1 MLSHDETMRLIALAQ
16 QGEEAA
22 SSTLLTENAPLLK
35 SIIKRYLGKHV
46 EYDDLYQ
53 IASIG
58 LLKSIKN
65 FSLDYNVKFSTY
77 AVPMILGEIKRYM
90 RDDGY
95 LKVSRSL
102 KSISSKIAR
111 YVDEKIKNGEESPRI
126 EEIAEHCDIDPTEV
140 IFAMDSAKLPVS
152 LYETT
157 NDKDG
162 KQTTLV
168 DRLPTDED
176 KKMIDKVILKDM
188 LAKLTPREQKIIILR
203 YFRDMTQGEI
213 AAKMGVSQ
221 VQISRLENRIL
232 KKLKELYT
240 ENS

>member
-1 MLSHDETMRLIALAQ
+1 MLSHEETMRLIALAQ
-16 QGEEAA
+16 KGDEE
-22 SSTLLTENAPLLK
+22 SSTVLLTENAPLLK

-53 IASIG
+53 IASVG

-102 KSISSKIAR
+102 KSISSKITR
-111 YVDEKIKNGEESPRI
+111 YVDEKVKNGEESPRV
-126 EEIAEHCDIDPTEV
+126 EEIAKHFNIEPTEV
-140 IFAMDSAKLPVS
+140 IFAMDAAKLPIS

-157 NDKDG
+157 NDSDG
-162 KQTTLV
+162 KQTSLIEH
-168 DRLPTDED
+168 LPTDED
-176 KKMIDKVILKDM
+176 KKMVDKIILKDM
-188 LAKLTPREQKIIILR
+188 LSKLQPREQKIIVLR

-213 AAKMGVSQ
+213 AQKMGVSQ
-221 VQISRLENRIL
+221 VQISRLENKIL
-232 KKLKELYT
+232 SKLKSLY
-240 ENS
+240 EEQ

>member
-1 MLSHDETMRLIALAQ
+1 MLSHEETMRLIALAQ
-16 QGEEAA
+16 KGDEE
-22 SSTLLTENAPLLK
+22 SSTVLLTENAPLLK

-53 IASIG
+53 IASVG

-102 KSISSKIAR
+102 KSISSKITR
-111 YVDEKIKNGEESPRI
+111 YVDEKVKNGEESPRV
-126 EEIAEHCDIDPTEV
+126 EEIAKHFDIEPTEV
-140 IFAMDSAKLPVS
+140 IFAMDAAKLPIS
-152 LYETT
+152 LYKTT
-157 NDKDG
+157 NDSDG
-162 KQTTLV
+162 KQTSLIEH
-168 DRLPTDED
+168 LPTDED
-176 KKMIDKVILKDM
+176 KKMVDKIILKDM
-188 LAKLTPREQKIIILR
+188 LSKLQPREQKIIVLR

-213 AAKMGVSQ
+213 AQKMGVSQ
-221 VQISRLENRIL
+221 VQISRLENKIL
-232 KKLKELYT
+232 SKLKSLY
-240 ENS
+240 EEQ

>member
-1 MLSHDETMRLIALAQ
+1 MISHEETMALVSQAQ
-16 QGEEAA
+16 QGDETAA
-22 SSTLLTENAPLLK
+22 TILLTENAPLLK
-35 SIIKRYLGKHV
+35 SIIKRFLGKHI

-65 FSLDYNVKFSTY
+65 FSYEHNVRFSTY
-77 AVPMILGEIKRYM
+77 AVPMIMGEIKRYM

-102 KSISSKIAR
+102 KTLSSKITR
-111 YVDEKIKNGEESPRI
+111 YVDEIIKNGGESPTI
-126 EEIAEHCDIDPTEV
+126 DEIAKQFNIEPTEV
-140 IFAMDSAKLPVS
+140 IFAMDATKIPVS
-152 LYETT
+152 LYEKA
-157 NDKDG
+157 NDSDG
-162 KQTTLV
+162 KQTELIEH
-168 DRLPTDED
+168 LPTDDD
-176 KKMIDKVILKDM
+176 KKMLDKVILKDM
-188 LAKLTPREQKIIILR
+188 LTKLQPREQKIVILR

-213 AAKMGVSQ
+213 AHKLGVSQ

-240 ENS
+240 SEE

>member
-1 MLSHDETMRLIALAQ
+1 MISHDETMRLIALAQ
-16 QGEEAA
+16 QGDENAC
-22 SSTLLTENAPLLK
+22 STLLTENAPLLK

-102 KSISSKIAR
+102 KSISAKITR
-111 YVDEKIKNGEESPRI
+111 YIDEAAKNGESPRI
-126 EEIAEHCDIDPTEV
+126 EEIAKEFGIEPTDV
-140 IFAMDSAKLPVS
+140 IYAMDAAKLPIS

-157 NDKDG
+157 NDSDG
-162 KQTTLV
+162 KQTAL
-168 DRLPTDED
+168 
-176 KKMIDKVILKDM
+176 IDHI
-188 LAKLTPREQKIIILR
+188 PREQKIIILR

-213 AAKMGVSQ
+213 AQKMGVSQ

-232 KKLKELYT
+232 KKLKEMYT
-240 ENS
+240 E

>member
-1 MLSHDETMRLIALAQ
+1 MISHDETMNLIALAQ
-16 QGEEAA
+16 QGDEDAC
-22 SSTLLTENAPLLK
+22 SRLLTENAPLIK
-35 SIIKRYLGKHV
+35 SVIKRYLGKHV

-65 FSLDYNVKFSTY
+65 FSLEYNVRFSTY

-102 KSISSKIAR
+102 KSISSKITH
-111 YVDEKIKNGEESPRI
+111 YIDEAAKNGEASPRVEDIAKEFGI
-126 EEIAEHCDIDPTEV
+126 EPTEV
-140 IFAMDSAKLPVS
+140 IYAIDAAKLPIS

-157 NDKDG
+157 NDSDG
-162 KQTTLV
+162 KQTALI
-168 DRLPTDED
+168 DHLPTDDD
-176 KKMIDKVILKDM
+176 KKMIDKVVLKDM
-188 LAKLTPREQKIIILR
+188 LQRLEPREQKIIILR

-213 AAKMGVSQ
+213 AQKMGVSQ
-221 VQISRLENRIL
+221 VQISRLESRIL
-232 KKLKELYT
+232 KKLKEMYN
-240 ENS
+240 E

>member
-1 MLSHDETMRLIALAQ
+1 MLSHEETMALIALAQ
-16 QGEEAA
+16 QGDENA
-22 SSTLLTENAPLLK
+22 STTLLTENAPLLK
-35 SIIKRYLGKHV
+35 SIIKRYLGKHI

-65 FSLDYNVKFSTY
+65 FDCVHNVRFSTY

-102 KSISSKIAR
+102 KSLSAKITR
-111 YVDEKIKNGEESPRI
+111 FIDEQIKNGGENPTVD
-126 EEIAEHCDIDPTEV
+126 EIAKHFEIEPAEV
-140 IFAMDSAKLPVS
+140 IFAMDATKLPIS
-152 LYETT
+152 LYEKA
-157 NDKDG
+157 NDNDG
-162 KQTTLV
+162 KQTELIEH
-168 DRLPTDED
+168 LPTDED
-176 KKMIDKVILKDM
+176 KKMLDKIILKDM
-188 LAKLTPREQKIIILR
+188 LNQLTPREQKIVVLR

-213 AAKMGVSQ
+213 ALKLGVSQ
-221 VQISRLENRIL
+221 VQISRLENKIL

-240 ENS
+240 EQ

>member
-1 MLSHDETMRLIALAQ
+1 MISHDETMRLITLAQ
-16 QGEEAA
+16 QGDEDACGK
-22 SSTLLTENAPLLK
+22 LLTENAPLLK

-53 IASIG
+53 IAGIG

-102 KSISSKIAR
+102 KSISAKITR
-111 YVDEKIKNGEESPRI
+111 YIDEAAKNGEESPRVEDIAKKFGI
-126 EEIAEHCDIDPTEV
+126 EPTEV
-140 IFAMDSAKLPVS
+140 IFAIDAAKLPVS

-157 NDKDG
+157 NDNDG
-162 KQTTLV
+162 KQTALI
-168 DRLPTDED
+168 DHIPTDDD
-176 KKMIDKVILKDM
+176 KKMVDKVVLKDM
-188 LAKLTPREQKIIILR
+188 LSRLEPREQKIIVLR

-213 AAKMGVSQ
+213 AQKMGVSQ

-232 KKLKELYT
+232 KKLKDMYSE
-240 ENS
+240 

>member
-1 MLSHDETMRLIALAQ
+1 MLSHEETMALIEQAQ
-16 QGEEAA
+16 QGDENA
-22 SSTLLTENAPLLK
+22 STTLLTENAPLLK
-35 SIIKRYLGKHV
+35 SIIKRYLGKHI

-65 FSLDYNVKFSTY
+65 FSYEHNVRFSTY

-102 KSISSKIAR
+102 KSLSSKITR
-111 YVDEKIKNGEESPRI
+111 YVDEQLKNGADNPTV
-126 EEIAEHCDIDPTEV
+126 EEIAEHFNLEPTEV
-140 IFAMDSAKLPVS
+140 VFAMDATKLPVS
-152 LYETT
+152 LYEKA
-157 NDKDG
+157 NDSDG
-162 KQTTLV
+162 KQTELIEH
-168 DRLPTDED
+168 LPTDED

-188 LAKLTPREQKIIILR
+188 LRQLSPREQKIVILR

-213 AAKMGVSQ
+213 AIKMGVSQ
-221 VQISRLENRIL
+221 VQISRLENKIL
-232 KKLKELYT
+232 KKLKDLYT
-240 ENS
+240 ES

>member
-1 MLSHDETMRLIALAQ
+1 MLSHEETMDLIARAQ
-16 QGEEAA
+16 KGDEQA
-22 SSTLLTENAPLLK
+22 TTVLLTENAPLLK

-65 FSLDYNVKFSTY
+65 FNYEHNVRFSTY

-102 KSISSKIAR
+102 KSLSAKITR
-111 YVDEKIKNGEESPRI
+111 YVDESIKNGEDNPTVEQ
-126 EEIAEHCDIDPTEV
+126 IAEHFGIEPTDVVFAIDATR
-140 IFAMDSAKLPVS
+140 MPVS
-152 LYETT
+152 LYEKSS
-157 NDKDG
+157 DRDG
-162 KQTTLV
+162 KQTELIEH
-168 DRLPTDED
+168 LPTDED
-176 KKMIDKVILKDM
+176 KQMLDKLILKDM
-188 LAKLTPREQKIIILR
+188 LDKLSPREQKIVVLR

-213 AAKMGVSQ
+213 ALKLGVSQ
-221 VQISRLENRIL
+221 VQISRLENKIL
-232 KKLKELYT
+232 QKLKDLYDET
-240 ENS
+240 

>member
-1 MLSHDETMRLIALAQ
+1 MLSHEETMALISKAQ
-16 QGEEAA
+16 EGDEFATT
-22 SSTLLTENAPLLK
+22 TLLTENAPLLK
-35 SIIKRYLGKHV
+35 SIIKRFLGKHI

-65 FSLDYNVKFSTY
+65 FSYEHNVRFSTY

-102 KSISSKIAR
+102 KSLSSKITR
-111 YVDEKIKNGEESPRI
+111 YVDEQIKENGENPTV
-126 EEIAEHCDIDPTEV
+126 EEIARHFDLEPTEV
-140 IFAMDSAKLPVS
+140 VFAMDATKLPVS
-152 LYETT
+152 LYEKA
-157 NDKDG
+157 NDSDG
-162 KQTTLV
+162 KQTELIEH
-168 DRLPTDED
+168 LPTDDD
-176 KKMIDKVILKDM
+176 KKMLDKVILKDM
-188 LAKLTPREQKIIILR
+188 LNKLQPREQKIVILR

-213 AAKMGVSQ
+213 ARKLGVSQ

-232 KKLKELYT
+232 KKLKELYNDA
-240 ENS
+240 E

>member
-1 MLSHDETMRLIALAQ
+1 MLSHEETMTLIALAQ
-16 QGEEAA
+16 QGDENA
-22 SSTLLTENAPLLK
+22 STTLLTENAPLLK
-35 SIIKRYLGKHV
+35 SIIKRYLGKHI

-65 FSLDYNVKFSTY
+65 FSYEHNVRFSTY

-102 KSISSKIAR
+102 KTLSSKITR
-111 YVDEKIKNGEESPRI
+111 YVDEQLKDGKDNPTVED
-126 EEIAEHCDIDPTEV
+126 IAEHFGIEPTEV
-140 IFAMDSAKLPVS
+140 VFAMDATKMPVS
-152 LYETT
+152 LYEKA
-157 NDKDG
+157 NDNDG
-162 KQTTLV
+162 KQTELIEH
-168 DRLPTDED
+168 LPTDDD
-176 KKMIDKVILKDM
+176 KKMLDKVILKDM
-188 LAKLTPREQKIIILR
+188 LRQLSPREQKIVILR

-213 AAKMGVSQ
+213 AHKMGVSQ

-232 KKLKELYT
+232 KKLKELYA
-240 ENS
+240 E